1 MKKLITLALA
11 LIMAMTMTVAASAAF
26 VSSPSASD
34 GPVIEDIVNE
44 DGEEV
49 SNVVLTPYK
58 DREDLDAE
66 AKKDME
72 EAYDDIKGTED
83 LTDKVEGL
91 EEAAKDAK
99 ADKED
104 LAVKDLFNLGTDDGK
119 ELDGKVTITLKPEE
133 LKNFVALIVKN
144 GDEWAV
150 VEDVEFDK
158 KNGTITFDVEELGTY
173 AIVVNTSEKDS
184 PATSDAFDF
193 SILFMVGTVLF
204 GAAAAFCFAKSR
216 VNG

>member
-34 GPVIEDIVNE
+34 GPTIEDVTTN
-44 DGEEV
+44 DGSEAPE
-49 SNVVLTPYK
+49 VVLTPYK
-58 DREDLDAE
+58 DKDNLDEDL
-66 AKKDME
+66 KKEME
-72 EAYDDIKGTED
+72 DGYADIKGAES
-83 LTDKVEGL
+83 LTDLVPGL
-91 EEAAKDAK
+91 KDA
-99 ADKED
+99 ASDANAKEKD
-104 LAVKDLFNLGTDDGK
+104 LAVKDLFNLGTEDGK

-144 GDEWAV
+144 GDEWTV

-158 KNGTITFDVEELGTY
+158 KNGTITFDTEELGTY
-173 AIVVNTSEKDS
+173 AIVVNNKEKDS
-184 PATSDAFDF
+184 PATSNAFDF

>member
-58 DREDLDAE
+58 DRENLDAE

-99 ADKED
+99 ADKE
-104 LAVKDLFNLGTDDGK
+104 
-119 ELDGKVTITLKPEE
+119 EE
-133 LKNFVALIVKN
+133 S
-144 GDEWAV
+144 
-150 VEDVEFDK
+150 
-158 KNGTITFDVEELGTY
+158 EE
-173 AIVVNTSEKDS
+173 AEASTSE
-184 PATSDAFDF
+184 TQE
-193 SILFMVGTVLF
+193 
-204 GAAAAFCFAKSR
+204 
-216 VNG
+216 

>member
-72 EAYDDIKGTED
+72 EAYDDIKGAED

-99 ADKED
+99 ADQED
-104 LAVKDLFNLGTDDGK
+104 LAVKDLFNIGTDDGK

-144 GDEWAV
+144 GDDWTV

-158 KNGTITFDVEELGTY
+158 KNGTITFDAEELGTY
-173 AIVVNTSEKDS
+173 AIVVNTAEKDS

>member
-72 EAYDDIKGTED
+72 EAYDDIKGAED

-99 ADKED
+99 ADQED
-104 LAVKDLFNLGTDDGK
+104 LAVKDLFNIGTDDGK

-144 GDEWAV
+144 GDEWTV

-158 KNGTITFDVEELGTY
+158 KNGTITFDAEELGTY
-173 AIVVNTSEKDS
+173 AIVVNTAEKDS

>member
-72 EAYDDIKGTED
+72 EAYDDIKGAED

-144 GDEWAV
+144 GDEWTV

-158 KNGTITFDVEELGTY
+158 KNGTITFDAEELGTY
-173 AIVVNTSEKDS
+173 AIVVNTAEKDS